1 MIKLSRKTLP
11 MTLNYFFEFNNQQE
25 NHDVII
31 RGLGHYAFFGVG
43 QKRDNRTG
51 EQSINSYLFR
61 TEFFF

>member
-1 MIKLSRKTLP
+1 

-31 RGLGHYAFFGVG
+31 RGLAHYAFFGVG